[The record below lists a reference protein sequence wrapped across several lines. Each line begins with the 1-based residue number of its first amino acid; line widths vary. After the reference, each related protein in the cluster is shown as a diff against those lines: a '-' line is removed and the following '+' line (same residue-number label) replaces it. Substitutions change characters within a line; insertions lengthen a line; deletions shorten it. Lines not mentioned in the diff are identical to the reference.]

1 MVSDFYALVCSQRKL
16 IRDLTASTE
25 IALTDTIGGRVFHKS
40 SLQTYKTK
48 NFFNV
53 IVTDE
58 TASLHL
64 MVYGKPLHQEIKQ
77 GKFYSFRK
85 LIRDEAGHVKVTSET
100 TVAQIGTFTIP
111 EEVEKE
117 ATLLCSKSPFYS
129 IEEFKKRSGTGS
141 VKGSVTEVSSGFALF
156 SATFFMFHWSH
167 HNFA

>member
-1 MVSDFYALVCSQRKL
+1 MVSDFSALVCSQKKP
-16 IRDLTASTE
+16 IHDLKASKE

-40 SLQTYKTK
+40 SLQKYRTK

-64 MVYGKPLHQEIKQ
+64 MVYGKPLHQVIEQ

-111 EEVEKE
+111 EEIEKE

-129 IEEFKKRSGTGS
+129 IEEFKTLRSGTGS

-156 SATFFMFHWSH
+156 SATFFMFHWET
-167 HNFA
+167 A